1 MSAAGLEPVRIDLP
15 DGEEAKSV
23 AVAERCWSIL
33 GNAGFTRSDAVVG
46 LGGGATTDL
55 AGFVAATWLR
65 GVRMIMVPTTL
76 LGMVDAAVG
85 GKTGINTAE
94 GKNLVGC
101 FYEPVSVICDLDA
114 LATLPTADLIA
125 GLAEVIKCG
134 FIADPVIL
142 TMIESDPAV
151 ALRADSAMLRE
162 LVERAVSVKAA
173 VVSAD
178 LRESTSTGSAVGRE
192 LLNYGHTIGHA
203 IERRES
209 FTWRHG
215 NAISVG
221 MVYAAELARLAGR
234 LDHETANRHRVVLSQ
249 VGLPTTYAA
258 DAFDDLLH
266 TMALDK
272 KARGSTLRFV
282 ILNGLASAE
291 ILAAPSED
299 LLRAAYAASCSLG
312 AASVGNRAPTH
323 GGGESEGVLSFASD
337 DDGGGFQA
345 QSASRAKKG
354 SQMIEAWG
362 ELNVRET
369 FAEAARTYAALV
381 RRIPEDRW
389 NGPGLGEW
397 DLRALIG
404 HTSRSLV
411 TVETYLAQPV
421 DTEEVPTP
429 AAYYVAIA
437 GIDHAAVV
445 GRGVEAG
452 RALGDNPAEFVDALN
467 ERVLIKV
474 NTAGNPLM
482 HTAAGGMRLEN
493 YLSTRTFELVVHSLD
508 IAAAVPDIEPPEFSD
523 QLLSEVA
530 RVGATAAVLQGRGVE
545 LMLALTG
552 RGSLSPGFS
561 IV

>member
-1 MSAAGLEPVRIDLP
+1 MSSSTEPARIPVTAEQPYEVLVGYGLLAEVPALLGSGVQRVALLHPPTMIKTAERLSHELSAAGLEPVRVDLP
-15 DGEEAKSV
+15 DGEAAKSV

-101 FYEPVSVICDLDA
+101 FYEPLSVICDLDA

-266 TMALDK
+266 TMGLDK

-299 LLRAAYAASCSLG
+299 LLRAAYAAVAG
-312 AASVGNRAPTH
+312 A
-323 GGGESEGVLSFASD
+323 
-337 DDGGGFQA
+337 
-345 QSASRAKKG
+345 
-354 SQMIEAWG
+354 
-362 ELNVRET
+362 
-369 FAEAARTYAALV
+369 
-381 RRIPEDRW
+381 
-389 NGPGLGEW
+389 
-397 DLRALIG
+397 
-404 HTSRSLV
+404 
-411 TVETYLAQPV
+411 
-421 DTEEVPTP
+421 
-429 AAYYVAIA
+429 
-437 GIDHAAVV
+437 
-445 GRGVEAG
+445 
-452 RALGDNPAEFVDALN
+452 
-467 ERVLIKV
+467 
-474 NTAGNPLM
+474 
-482 HTAAGGMRLEN
+482 
-493 YLSTRTFELVVHSLD
+493 
-508 IAAAVPDIEPPEFSD
+508 
-523 QLLSEVA
+523 
-530 RVGATAAVLQGRGVE
+530 
-545 LMLALTG
+545 
-552 RGSLSPGFS
+552 
-561 IV
+561 